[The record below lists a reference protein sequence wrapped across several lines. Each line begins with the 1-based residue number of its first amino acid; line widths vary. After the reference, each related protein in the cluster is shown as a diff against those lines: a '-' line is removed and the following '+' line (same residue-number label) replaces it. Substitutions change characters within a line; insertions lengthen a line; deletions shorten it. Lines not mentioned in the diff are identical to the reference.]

1 MLEFEYKLELALE
14 VILGILVLE
23 VVFLLEV
30 TFWLVAELRLD
41 DVVAFV
47 VEVSL
52 LELPFAFVLVDKEGR
67 FAAEAN

>member
-1 MLEFEYKLELALE
+1 M
-14 VILGILVLE
+14 LE